1 MARNTKLTPYDEQL
15 LGAFDEDASGREY
28 MAYGSTTPTTTEVYA
43 LPEDPMPLFLSND
56 NDEEPRQR
64 GFGSGGENAAARAVA
79 WRRLFKVGVFA
90 AAAAA
95 IVVAVL
101 SVENPLALFGNAKA
115 SLIGSPTDQSA
126 AAPPSNPQP
135 APAVQLASTAPPT
148 QIMPP
153 PVDIRA
159 ALQSAKVPTRDD
171 IALALRAAH
180 QNQSQTEAVQPPAVQ
195 PPAVQPPAVQPPTVQ
210 SAAVQP
216 AAVQPPAVQLAAV
229 QPTVVQSAAVQPA
242 AVAQPP
248 AVAPAPRRL
257 DPDELAALLKRA
269 KGLIAVGDIAP
280 ARLLLERAADAQE
293 PSAALMLAQT
303 YDPAVLGTPDMRSIT
318 PDPELA
324 RSWYQKAARFG
335 SLDAQQRLAQMQK

>member
-1 MARNTKLTPYDEQL
+1 MTMARNTRLTPYDEQL

-64 GFGSGGENAAARAVA
+64 GFGSGGESAGARAVA

-115 SLIGSPTDQSA
+115 SLIGSSTDQSA
-126 AAPPSNPQP
+126 AAQPPNPQP

-148 QIMPP
+148 QVMPP
-153 PVDIRA
+153 PVDVRA
-159 ALQSAKVPTRDD
+159 ALPSAKVPTRDD

-180 QNQSQTEAVQPPAVQ
+180 QNQGQTEAVQQPAVQQPAVQPPAVQ
-195 PPAVQPPAVQPPTVQ
+195 PPAVQPPAVQQP
-210 SAAVQP
+210 AVQ
-216 AAVQPPAVQLAAV
+216 QPAVQL
-229 QPTVVQSAAVQPA
+229 AAVQPA

-248 AVAPAPRRL
+248 AVAPRRL

-303 YDPAVLGTPDMRSIT
+303 YDPAVLGTPDMRSIM
-318 PDPELA
+318 PDPEMA